1 MCLSFLSTAY
11 ELLSDEEKRK
21 NYDLYGDEKGN
32 PGFHGGHPGG
42 QDGYTYFTG
51 GGPGQ
56 SHFNFKP
63 GGDWQGAY
71 NELKDSISG
80 TYRLKTEERPR
91 TMKNFHRIAYGNVSE
106 VLRKHFDSIFL
117 RGNVF
122 FTQNSRNA

>member
-1 MCLSFLSTAY
+1 MLFLCLLSTFTLFEDINVCLSFLSTAY

-63 GGDWQGAY
+63 GGDWQG
-71 NELKDSISG
+71 
-80 TYRLKTEERPR
+80 
-91 TMKNFHRIAYGNVSE
+91 MV
-106 VLRKHFDSIFL
+106 
-117 RGNVF
+117 VF
-122 FTQNSRNA
+122 GG